1 VLQAVQEAQTM
12 RGKFS
17 AGEYDNG
24 GEIVPCALEW
34 GDWMGPVFGAMAADG
49 DAYFMANDK
58 QIFAAHGAA
67 TPNRWFMKNCEFTL
81 YCWKGRAQRVAGQGG
96 PFFNALMVGVA
107 VSAWGALE
115 GAAHGAIHGGSSA
128 DEGAVIGAA
137 VGGVLGLGIGAVDAV
152 IDRDK
157 TVRACVE
164 GKGYSVL

>member
-1 VLQAVQEAQTM
+1 MNIHKPLIMVTILALGLGGCASPTVNRNAAGFDED
-12 RGKFS
+12 KF
-17 AGEYDNG
+17 
-24 GEIVPCALEW
+24 
-34 GDWMGPVFGAMAADG
+34 AADL
-49 DAYFMANDK
+49 NEC
-58 QIFAAHGAA
+58 
-67 TPNRWFMKNCEFTL
+67 R
-81 YCWKGRAQRVAGQGG
+81 GG
-96 PFFNALMVGVA
+96 PFFNALMVGVV